1 MSEDNPKP
9 KLDAATLPIGTVM
22 VLGGCEYE
30 IDDIDETAIDFT
42 GEGVGLRFYPRE
54 VQELID
60 RGVEFRLPQG
70 GSDAT

>member
-1 MSEDNPKP
+1 
-9 KLDAATLPIGTVM
+9 M